1 MRNNFYLDIIKKL
14 ISHLV
19 IFLTNKYV
27 IKDNNFLKND
37 KIFFFIFLIL
47 ISKFNF

>member
-19 IFLTNKYV
+19 IFLTKKYLNYCMQKE
-27 IKDNNFLKND
+27 IR
-37 KIFFFIFLIL
+37 
-47 ISKFNF
+47 FNEKK